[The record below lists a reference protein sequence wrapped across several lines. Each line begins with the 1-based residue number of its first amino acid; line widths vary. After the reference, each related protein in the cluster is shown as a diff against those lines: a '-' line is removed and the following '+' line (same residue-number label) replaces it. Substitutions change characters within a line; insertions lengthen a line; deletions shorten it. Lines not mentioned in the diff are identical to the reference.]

1 MKIIV
6 AVTGASGSIYAED
19 LLERL
24 IQTESQ
30 IEEIA
35 VVRSKNAE
43 MVWLHELDSKWPEHD
58 KISYHKKNNF
68 MAPFASGSANW
79 DAMIILPA
87 SMGSIGRITNG
98 ISDDLIT
105 RAADV
110 MLKEHKKLIICP
122 REMPFNQIH
131 LTNILKLQQA
141 GARIF
146 PTSPSFYS
154 KPKNI
159 KELIGTVTSRIID
172 HLGLN
177 QDQAFRW
184 SEKNQD

>member
-1 MKIIV
+1 MKIVI
-6 AVTGASGSIYAED
+6 AITGASGSIYAD
-19 LLERL
+19 DFVERL
-24 IQTESQ
+24 IAQEKQ

-35 VVRSKNAE
+35 IVKSTNADL
-43 MVWLHELDSKWPEHD
+43 VWKHELNKEWPNHSKI
-58 KISYHKKNNF
+58 KYFQKNDF

-79 DAMIILPA
+79 DAMVIVPA
-87 SMGSIGRITNG
+87 SMGTIGRIANG

-110 MLKEHKKLIICP
+110 MLKEEKKLIVCP

-131 LTNILKLQQA
+131 LTNLLKLQQA
-141 GARIF
+141 GATIF

-154 KPKNI
+154 KPNTI

-172 HLGLN
+172 HLGIK
-177 QDQAFRW
+177 QANTYRW
-184 SEKNQD
+184 SEK